1 MITKN
6 NTWISLFIGCF
17 LLISCTPLKESPPN
31 IIFFLVDDLGWMD
44 VSFRDS
50 TFYETPNIDDLS
62 NRSMIQSS
70 LCLTPKMRTFKIFYY
85 YWNASRKGKAAWK
98 IKGLNI

>member
-31 IIFFLVDDLGWMD
+31 IIFFLVDDLGWID

-50 TFYETPNIDDLS
+50 TFYKTPNIDDLS
-62 NRSMIQSS
+62 DRSMNFSQAYASHPRCEPSRYSII
-70 LCLTPKMRTFKIFYY
+70 TGMHPARTKLP
-85 YWNASRKGKAAWK
+85 GK
-98 IKGLNI
+98 